1 MMKAWKSLVVA
12 GVCAATLSGCVGL
25 VAGGAVGATLV
36 ATDRR
41 TSGAYADD
49 QVIETRSA
57 AKIAERLPSA
67 HVNVTSFNRAVLL
80 TGEVPSA
87 EARAQAEQLVRG
99 QPGVQKTWN
108 YLVVAPASPL
118 SARSND
124 TWITSKVRAR
134 MLDGQGFSPNAI
146 KVVTER
152 GVVYL
157 LGLVTP
163 AEGEAAARVASETA
177 GVTQVITVFEPI
189 SEMRAQ

>member
-1 MMKAWKSLVVA
+1 M
-12 GVCAATLSGCVGL
+12 
-25 VAGGAVGATLV
+25 
-36 ATDRR
+36 
-41 TSGAYADD
+41 
-49 QVIETRSA
+49 
-57 AKIAERLPSA
+57 
-67 HVNVTSFNRAVLL
+67 
-80 TGEVPSA
+80 PSA

-118 SARSND
+118 SVRSND

-134 MLDGQGFSPNAI
+134 MLDGQGFSPNAV

-163 AEGEAAARVASETA
+163 AEGDAAARVASETA

-189 SEMRAQ
+189 SEIRAQ